1 MYFGESSVSS
11 GMEMHSSPISQFG
24 HVFSLFTNGKE
35 LLPLRAGEIVSVAV
49 VDVRSDNN
57 ATIRVKNTELDV
69 QSEVPLQK
77 GETLILRVERQEN
90 SVYLRLSGR
99 GVDEADS
106 ATILSA
112 LNKLDVPKPASGAME
127 MLVRLLAALPEPL
140 KENLPEIDIISRFML
155 KIEDVSGKTLQ
166 EIFEN
171 GGVFFE
177 AKLRGLARG
186 TGAEGASADM
196 EAGRIMASD
205 LKASLLRLKD
215 MFLAPAVLEHLR
227 GRQNTDELLCAL
239 NTVIRNIEFYQL
251 QSKLTDSLQFF
262 LPVIWCDLRD
272 GEVIMREYDRG
283 KTGDRSVTCTVNLDL
298 ERAGRVRVNL
308 ISQGGCVHVTC
319 IAEKSDFARLLQEGV
334 AVLTDQFDAA
344 GIGLGHIV
352 VHQQPTINFDNNRAP
367 GLSIRA

>member
-1 MYFGESSVSS
+1 
-11 GMEMHSSPISQFG
+11 MEMHSSPISQFG

-140 KENLPEIDIISRFML
+140 KENLPEIDIISRFLL

-177 AKLRGLARG
+177 AKLRGLA
-186 TGAEGASADM
+186 
-196 EAGRIMASD
+196 
-205 LKASLLRLKD
+205 
-215 MFLAPAVLEHLR
+215 
-227 GRQNTDELLCAL
+227 
-239 NTVIRNIEFYQL
+239 
-251 QSKLTDSLQFF
+251 
-262 LPVIWCDLRD
+262 
-272 GEVIMREYDRG
+272 
-283 KTGDRSVTCTVNLDL
+283 
-298 ERAGRVRVNL
+298 
-308 ISQGGCVHVTC
+308 
-319 IAEKSDFARLLQEGV
+319 
-334 AVLTDQFDAA
+334 
-344 GIGLGHIV
+344 
-352 VHQQPTINFDNNRAP
+352 AP
-367 GLSIRA
+367 GRRVHPPTWRRAALWRAI